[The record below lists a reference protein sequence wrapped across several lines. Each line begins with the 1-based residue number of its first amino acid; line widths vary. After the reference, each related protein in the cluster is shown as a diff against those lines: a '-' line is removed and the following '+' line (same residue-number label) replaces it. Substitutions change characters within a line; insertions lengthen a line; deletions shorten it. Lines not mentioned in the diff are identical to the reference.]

1 MDAILNG
8 ETPGCDWGPS
18 GGDIGRDLAALAI
31 RRICEQRAVG
41 TMLAC
46 RQAGRSVATNP
57 SRRTRLP
64 HSSLV
69 DTVSFRVRARLGVKF
84 SSYNPHLDGYRVHV
98 DGSRWTSYKHSKF
111 FLIVYRAHF
120 LT

>member
-8 ETPGCDWGPS
+8 ETLGCDWGPS

-41 TMLAC
+41 TMLAW

-69 DTVSFRVRARLGVKF
+69 DTVSF
-84 SSYNPHLDGYRVHV
+84 SSR
-98 DGSRWTSYKHSKF
+98 RQIF
-111 FLIVYRAHF
+111 FLQSSFGWLSRPC
-120 LT
+120 